1 MTPSPEM
8 PFFAVFSRALNPTFP
23 ISTSDMRFADL
34 PVTNNQNLSGL
45 QPKKQ
50 VFFLI
55 FRLKTASKPRVIQA
69 PLPKSDKQRHLSS
82 HLIRNT
88 GR

>member
-1 MTPSPEM
+1 M
-8 PFFAVFSRALNPTFP
+8 PGVWIPLVNSSCETFP